1 MRRLASFLLT
11 GAITVLAASGGA
23 NARPL
28 EVFDVWGSFRATSS
42 AIVDP
47 HTLKTVKIER
57 AAEPGAR
64 PGPEIWIAEQL
75 TEISR
80 SGELT
85 TEHRWADS
93 RTCPAMLP
101 ALASLSKL
109 EPLSIQPPGVP
120 WPEGRDIRAG
130 SEREARLH
138 GDGQIFDG
146 GDFEIDAPGRWVAA
160 RMAGSVILRGG
171 AGTPVAIWVRHAL
184 EALASCWSAT
194 EPS

>member
-11 GAITVLAASGGA
+11 GAIAVLPAGGGA
-23 NARPL
+23 NARLL
-28 EVFDVWGSFRATSS
+28 EVFEVWGSFRATSS

-47 HTLKTVKIER
+47 HTVKTVKIER
-57 AAEPGAR
+57 AAEPGSR
-64 PGPEIWIAEQL
+64 SGPEIWIAEQL

-80 SGELT
+80 GGELT

-93 RTCPAMLP
+93 RTCPTLIP
-101 ALASLSKL
+101 ALAGLSKL

-120 WPEGRDIRAG
+120 WPEGRDIRPG
-130 SEREARLH
+130 SEREARRH
-138 GDGQIFDG
+138 GDEQIFDG

-160 RMAGSVILRGG
+160 RMAGSVILRSG
-171 AGTPVAIWVRHAL
+171 AGTPVAIWVQDAL
-184 EALASCWSAT
+184 RALAPCWSAT